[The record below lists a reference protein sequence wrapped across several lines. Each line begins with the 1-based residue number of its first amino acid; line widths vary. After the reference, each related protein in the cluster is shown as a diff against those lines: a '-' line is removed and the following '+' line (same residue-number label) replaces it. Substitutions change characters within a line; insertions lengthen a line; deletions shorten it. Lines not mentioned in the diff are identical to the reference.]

1 MAARGTKRKFEAA
14 EPPICSS
21 PSSASPIDVGKLGE
35 ESVELESSEDSTK
48 SYLFDAASGATAQD
62 DVELVARALSS
73 VAAKSPE
80 AVRQFIRRLTP
91 EKMAGGGHTHWTE
104 DELHAFLESCM
115 EEIEARNITS
125 SCPKTQ
131 GYANLQAKML
141 SKAGKH
147 VSKQQVKNFWGACRR
162 RFQTWTWLES
172 MATGLG
178 TNPYTGSIDASP
190 EWWEA
195 MEGMRKCARSFK
207 NAPLRFIAEHHA
219 VFRGRCVVGNRSSVP
234 GAELEQQLQ
243 PANAE
248 LLDVEDL
255 VDVPDAPQSPNPPSR
270 SRPTREG

>member
-1 MAARGTKRKFEAA
+1 
-14 EPPICSS
+14 
-21 PSSASPIDVGKLGE
+21 
-35 ESVELESSEDSTK
+35 
-48 SYLFDAASGATAQD
+48 
-62 DVELVARALSS
+62 
-73 VAAKSPE
+73 
-80 AVRQFIRRLTP
+80 
-91 EKMAGGGHTHWTE
+91 MAGGGHTHWTE

-195 MEGMRKCARSFK
+195 MEG
-207 NAPLRFIAEHHA
+207 LGHH
-219 VFRGRCVVGNRSSVP
+219 
-234 GAELEQQLQ
+234 
-243 PANAE
+243 
-248 LLDVEDL
+248 
-255 VDVPDAPQSPNPPSR
+255 VDKYKW
-270 SRPTREG
+270 